1 SINFCACSGASA
13 QISLQASRSKLNMQP
28 VPSASIPIFHASG
41 VAGYVEVSILP
52 QRSDGIGPAL
62 IEKTL
67 ANSPDVEPLIQL
79 LEESEYRYQ
88 INIEGISPQS
98 WSTDR
103 PELFQP
109 DTVNGRTGRVR
120 TGSYTGWL
128 PVTIFGDGNAA
139 GNISLEVR
147 SRKLNYL
154 NEYQWMMGD

>member
-1 SINFCACSGASA
+1 
-13 QISLQASRSKLNMQP
+13 MQP
-28 VPSASIPIFHASG
+28 VAEANIPIIRASE
-41 VAGYVEVSILP
+41 VAGYVEISLLP
-52 QRSDGIGPAL
+52 NQRSQNIGPPL
-62 IEKTL
+62 IEKAL
-67 ANSPDVEPLIQL
+67 ASPPDLEPSIQL

-88 INIEGISPQS
+88 INIEGLSPQS

-128 PVTIFGDGNAA
+128 PVTIFGDGNVA

-147 SRKLNYL
+147 ASKLNYL
-154 NEYQWMMGD
+154 NEYQWMMGDLAEAV

>member
-1 SINFCACSGASA
+1 
-13 QISLQASRSKLNMQP
+13 MQP
-28 VPSASIPIFHASG
+28 VSSANIPVTHASG
-41 VAGYVEVSILP
+41 VAGYVEVSLLLN
-52 QRSDGIGPAL
+52 QRSQDTRPPL

-67 ANSPDVEPLIQL
+67 TSSSDLEPSIQL

-88 INIEGISPQS
+88 INIEGLSPQS

-128 PVTIFGDGNAA
+128 PVTIFGDGNTA
-139 GNISLEVR
+139 GNIKLGDR
-147 SRKLNYL
+147 SGEGKYINKD
-154 NEYQWMMGD
+154 QWMMGGPAEAPAAIVV

>member
-1 SINFCACSGASA
+1 MLAVS
-13 QISLQASRSKLNMQP
+13 
-28 VPSASIPIFHASG
+28 SASVPIFHANG
-41 VAGYVEVSILP
+41 IAGYIEISLLP
-52 QRSDGIGPAL
+52 NQRSQDTGPPL

-67 ANSPDVEPLIQL
+67 TSASELEPSIQL

-88 INIEGISPQS
+88 INIEGLSPQS

-128 PVTIFGDGNAA
+128 PVTIFGDGNVT
-139 GNISLEVR
+139 GNSSWR
-147 SRKLNYL
+147 SD
-154 NEYQWMMGD
+154 QGS